1 MNSRSD
7 LLAEAKEELAI
18 RKRAYPKWVADGRMS
33 QTKADLKIQRMQG
46 IVETLDMLVGFEAIS
61 AEMIRKAESQ

>member
-18 RKRAYPKWVADGRMS
+18 RKRAYPKWVADGRMN
-33 QTKADLKIQRMQG
+33 QAKADLKIQRMQK
-46 IVETLDMLVGFEAIS
+46 IVETLEMLVGFESTS

>member
-18 RKRAYPKWVADGRMS
+18 RKRAYPKWVADGRMT
-33 QTKADLKIQRMQG
+33 QAKADLKIQRMQG
-46 IVETLDMLVGFEAIS
+46 IVETLEMLVAFEDVGQHW
-61 AEMIRKAESQ
+61 KD

>member
-18 RKRAYPKWVADGRMS
+18 RKRAYPKWVADGRMT
-33 QTKADLKIQRMQG
+33 QEKADRKIQRMQE
-46 IVETLDMLVGFEAIS
+46 IVETLDMLVQLEAVS
-61 AEMIRKAESQ
+61 EDMIRKAESQ